1 MVAAVTAAAVEL
13 TPFLGGGPMT
23 IPCYVSG
30 KGMYATDRTRQFKV
44 SVIEKLEATGM
55 GYDTR
60 YRYYQQQFPTM
71 AASALAQM
79 ICDPIEYYD
88 RDWAAYQAAHG
99 AGCKADE
106 VLTAFMLE
114 RDARF
119 RQEAQVAIY
128 CYDEA
133 GFGSGLNTMRF
144 LQAEKPILGFY
155 HAEIKQQ
162 GVNLNNI
169 LQLAIEFPGLVTL
182 VCYQSRDA
190 IGSTLLTW
198 LQQTAASR
206 RTR

>member
-1 MVAAVTAAAVEL
+1 MA
-13 TPFLGGGPMT
+13 

-30 KGMYATDRTRQFKV
+30 KGMYATDKTRQFKV
-44 SVIEKLEATGM
+44 TVIERLEATGV

-71 AASALAQM
+71 APSALAQM
-79 ICDPIEYYD
+79 ICDPIENYD
-88 RDWAAYQAAHG
+88 LDWEAYQEAHG
-99 AGCKADE
+99 AGCNADD

-114 RDARF
+114 RDTHF

-144 LQAEKPILGFY
+144 LQADKPILGFY

-169 LQLAIEFPGLVTL
+169 LQLAIDFPTQVTL
-182 VCYQSRDA
+182 VCYQSLDD
-190 IGSTLLTW
+190 IGSTLLAW
-198 LQQTAASR
+198 IEKIASSK

>member
-1 MVAAVTAAAVEL
+1 MA
-13 TPFLGGGPMT
+13 

-30 KGMYATDRTRQFKV
+30 KGMYATARTRQFKV
-44 SVIEKLEATGM
+44 TVIEKLEATGL

-71 AASALAQM
+71 APSALAQM

-88 RDWAAYQAAHG
+88 RDWEAYQAAHG
-99 AGCKADE
+99 TGCEADNG
-106 VLTAFMLE
+106 LTAFMLE

-155 HAEIKQQ
+155 HVEIKQQ

-169 LQLAIEFPGLVTL
+169 LQLAIDFPTLVTL
-182 VCYQSRDA
+182 VRYPSLDD

-198 LQQTAASR
+198 LRKMAASR
-206 RTR
+206 RTL

>member
-1 MVAAVTAAAVEL
+1 MA
-13 TPFLGGGPMT
+13 

-30 KGMYATDRTRQFKV
+30 KGMYATDKTRQFKV
-44 SVIEKLEATGM
+44 TVIERLEAAGV

-60 YRYYQQQFPTM
+60 YRYYQQQFPMM
-71 AASALAQM
+71 APSALAQM
-79 ICDPIEYYD
+79 ICDPIENYD
-88 RDWAAYQAAHG
+88 LDWEAYQAANG
-99 AGCKADE
+99 AGCDADD

-114 RDARF
+114 RDAHF

-144 LQAEKPILGFY
+144 LQADKPILGFY

-169 LQLAIEFPGLVTL
+169 LQLAIDFPTRVTL
-182 VCYQSRDA
+182 VCYRSLDDIDA
-190 IGSTLLTW
+190 PLLAW
-198 LQQTAASR
+198 IEKTAASR
-206 RTR
+206 STR

>member
-1 MVAAVTAAAVEL
+1 MA
-13 TPFLGGGPMT
+13 

-30 KGMYATDRTRQFKV
+30 KGMYATARTRQFKV
-44 SVIEKLEATGM
+44 TVIEKLEVTGM

-71 AASALAQM
+71 ALSDLAQM

-88 RDWAAYQAAHG
+88 LDWEAYQVANG
-99 AGCKADE
+99 AGCDADD

-169 LQLAIEFPGLVTL
+169 LQLAIDYPALVTL
-182 VCYQSRDA
+182 VCYQSLDD
-190 IGSTLLTW
+190 ISSTLLTW
-198 LQQTAASR
+198 LQQTAVSR

>member
-1 MVAAVTAAAVEL
+1 MA
-13 TPFLGGGPMT
+13 

-44 SVIEKLEATGM
+44 AVIEKLEAAGI
-55 GYDTR
+55 GFDTR

-71 AASALAQM
+71 TSSALARM

-88 RDWAAYQAAHG
+88 RDWMAYQAANG
-99 AGCKADE
+99 AGRDADD
-106 VLTAFMLE
+106 VLTTFMLE
-114 RDARF
+114 RDTRF

-155 HAEIKQQ
+155 HAEIQQQ

-169 LQLAIEFPGLVTL
+169 LQLAVDFPALVTL
-182 VCYQSRDA
+182 ACYQSLDD
-190 IGSTLLTW
+190 IGSPLLSW
-198 LQQTAASR
+198 LQQTSAAR
-206 RTR
+206 RA